1 VAQKLGG
8 GSTFVSIPI
17 KVGFQFLTFNFSF
30 FIFFRLLGFWTV
42 SWYIDLD
49 IRVGQQRPTEA
60 AVFVAK
66 KSGGG
71 STFVSIP
78 IFHLE

>member
-1 VAQKLGG
+1 MQPYLI
-8 GSTFVSIPI
+8 VSKIGI
-17 KVGFQFLTFNFSF
+17 S
-30 FIFFRLLGFWTV
+30 IA
-42 SWYIDLD
+42 LD
-49 IRVGQQRPTEA
+49 IRVGQQRPSEGKEA

-78 IFHLE
+78 INLVLLLAIIQRFLLKHITNGTRCPVLHWPGR

>member
-1 VAQKLGG
+1 MTVAVLIGR
-8 GSTFVSIPI
+8 
-17 KVGFQFLTFNFSF
+17 N
-30 FIFFRLLGFWTV
+30 
-42 SWYIDLD
+42 IDLD

-78 IFHLE
+78 INRHFFR